1 MGIGSIDQVQNLRLI
16 GLFGQKTIT
25 MMMITMVMITM
36 VMITMVMDLEQSFP
50 NSPILITSSRA

>member
-36 VMITMVMDLEQSFP
+36 VMITMVMD
-50 NSPILITSSRA
+50 